1 MIAKFSFSDLEI
13 VFRDIGIILQYSALV
28 FLIPLLSSLAFQETY
43 EVAFYYVLACAITF
57 LVGTIMKT
65 VFSNQRETKL
75 KHAFL
80 IIALAWLIF
89 NGLAAMPFV
98 WIANMGYLDAYFES
112 MSALTTT
119 GLSVMMSTSEHI
131 TVPLIDTIPGSLILW
146 RSLLSWIGGIG
157 IVVLALVGLFS
168 SYGKAS
174 KLIIAEG
181 RQERLRPNL
190 KNSVREIWSIYV
202 LLTIIGII
210 LLYFSGMGLFNATN
224 YSMSAISTTGMSTS
238 SQGLNAKNNYW
249 NNVGIR
255 NYWVD
260 LSLIIIMVLG
270 ATSFY
275 THYLVKKGK
284 YKYYLKD
291 PEFWGIIAIG
301 LLAGLMIVPK
311 LGIESSLFHAFSSV
325 TCGGFEIAGT
335 AFISAWDDFVKL
347 VLIIAM
353 FVGGAAGSTA
363 GGIKMSR
370 FIIFVKSIYWKIRES
385 LLPKKSFFPKKYEGR
400 PLTNDEIREI
410 NLFLLLYI
418 FFLVLGTLVLT
429 FNGETITNAAFE
441 VVSAQ
446 GNAGIS
452 TGVSQIGMNP
462 FSELMLIINMWVGR
476 LEIIPVFS
484 LIGFALHFR
493 AIKAKGKQ

>member
-28 FLIPLLSSLAFQETY
+28 FLVPLIASLAFQEMVDY
-43 EVAFYYVLACAITF
+43 SLYYVLACAMTYLLGVIF
-57 LVGTIMKT
+57 KT
-65 VFSNQRETKL
+65 VFANDRETQL

-98 WIANMGYLDAYFES
+98 WIANMHYLHAYFES

-119 GLSVMMSTSEHI
+119 GLSVMVSTSE
-131 TVPLIDTIPGSLILW
+131 TVFVPLIDTVPPSLILW
-146 RSLLSWIGGIG
+146 RSLLSWIGGVG
-157 IVVLALVGLFS
+157 IVVLALVGIFS

-174 KLIIAEG
+174 RLIIAEG
-181 RQERLRPNL
+181 REERLKPNL
-190 KNSVREIWSIYV
+190 KNSIKEIWSVYV
-202 LLTIIGII
+202 FLTALGVI
-210 LLYFSGMGLFNATN
+210 LLFLSGMELFEAVN
-224 YSMSAISTTGMSTS
+224 YSMSAISTTGMTTS
-238 SQGLNAKNNYW
+238 SNGLNAENNYW
-249 NNVGIR
+249 MNVGMR

-260 LSLIIIMVLG
+260 ISLIVIMVLG

-275 THYLVKKGK
+275 THFFAKRGK
-284 YKYYLKD
+284 YQYYLKD
-291 PEFWGIIAIG
+291 AEFRGVLLIG
-301 LLAGLMIVPK
+301 LVGGLMIVPK
-311 LGIESSLFHAFSSV
+311 LGIESALFHAFSAV
-325 TCGGFEIAGT
+325 TCGGFEIAT
-335 AFISAWDDFVKL
+335 QAIINSWEDFVKL
-347 VLIIAM
+347 VLIIGM
-353 FVGGAAGSTA
+353 FIGGAAGSTA

-370 FIIFVKSIYWKIRES
+370 FIIFVKSIYWKMKET
-385 LLPKKSFFPKKYEGR
+385 LLPKGSFFPKKYEGR

-418 FFLVLGTLVLT
+418 FFLVLGILVLT

-452 TGVSQIGMNP
+452 TGITRVNMNP
-462 FSELMLIINMWVGR
+462 LSELMLILNMWIGR

-484 LIGFALHFR
+484 LLGFALHFR
-493 AIKAKGKQ
+493 GSEFRGK